1 MTGKASQCPDCGA
14 TFRPG
19 AATCP
24 GCGMEWP
31 DDDVAS
37 AAIEKLDSVITKVLR
52 ELRCFDCNDQAIS
65 TDADSGGFLLTV
77 DGTTYELRIREFDPR
92 EWEADR

>member
-1 MTGKASQCPDCGA
+1 MAASQCPDCGA

-31 DDDVAS
+31 DDPES
-37 AAIEKLDSVITKVLR
+37 AAIEKLDEVIVKVQHAV
-52 ELRCFDCNDQAIS
+52 ESKFDCNDQAIS
-65 TDADSGGFLLTV
+65 TDENSGGFLFTDPA
-77 DGTTYELRIREFDPR
+77 DGTTYELRISKFDPQAWL
-92 EWEADR
+92 ET